1 MQKDDLSNIDISLF
15 ALFELGGAAK
25 KVHTEHIAW
34 KAYELAPERFSWKL
48 PEFREKGFP
57 DKDLVRVALTDAKKE
72 KYGALAKGRTGTGAS
87 GKTLDGWTL
96 TARGVDWVKH
106 NESKIRKAL
115 KLKRSKLHPREA
127 ARFLRK
133 VKNELA
139 FKRYLQA
146 KNLDDVSVYMIT
158 DMLGCTP
165 DAPKG
170 TISEKF
176 NRIFNTAQLCG
187 DKAVIS
193 FLDECINKF
202 PFLKGSG

>member
-1 MQKDDLSNIDISLF
+1 
-15 ALFELGGAAK
+15 
-25 KVHTEHIAW
+25 
-34 KAYELAPERFSWKL
+34 
-48 PEFREKGFP
+48 
-57 DKDLVRVALTDAKKE
+57 
-72 KYGALAKGRTGTGAS
+72 
-87 GKTLDGWTL
+87 
-96 TARGVDWVKH
+96 
-106 NESKIRKAL
+106 
-115 KLKRSKLHPREA
+115 
-127 ARFLRK
+127 
-133 VKNELA
+133 
-139 FKRYLQA
+139 
-146 KNLDDVSVYMIT
+146 MIT